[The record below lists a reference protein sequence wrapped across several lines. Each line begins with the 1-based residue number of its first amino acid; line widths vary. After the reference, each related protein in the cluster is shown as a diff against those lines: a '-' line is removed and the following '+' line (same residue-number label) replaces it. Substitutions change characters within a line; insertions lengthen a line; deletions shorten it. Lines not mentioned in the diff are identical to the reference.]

1 MHKGESVVLYNW
13 TRPRWQHASPC
24 CCSPRIIHCTIAPP
38 SCTSLYTHCS
48 CICAP
53 TPPSCCIFSRKFHVP
68 RSSEQLTRKI
78 WLRTLSTSSSPL
90 HFCFFSSQHPLP
102 KKTGLLQRRLLTFNA
117 IYEKHSRFTRSTL
130 LQPCALLF
138 TSTSRSQ
145 ATSSTSP
152 TRSRCSS
159 RAASRH
165 VPPAY
170 SISTPRA
177 SSVSVFRTR
186 HSGTWTSSSG
196 RWSTRSTC
204 EPPRW
209 LCSAARDCVV
219 AGGASGSVFS
229 TKK

>member
-1 MHKGESVVLYNW
+1 MNAQRRISSIKIAHVHAGSTL
-13 TRPRWQHASPC
+13 RPVAASTTAS
-24 CCSPRIIHCTIAPP
+24 SPRRPAP
-38 SCTSLYTHCS
+38 

-53 TPPSCCIFSRKFHVP
+53 TPPLCCIFSRKFHVP
-68 RSSEQLTRKI
+68 RSSEQLTWKI
-78 WLRTLSTSSSPL
+78 WLRALTISSSPL

-102 KKTGLLQRRLLTFNA
+102 NKTGLLQRRLLTFNA
-117 IYEKHSRFTRSTL
+117 MYEKHSRFTRSTR

-152 TRSRCSS
+152 TRSRCSR

-186 HSGTWTSSSG
+186 HSGT
-196 RWSTRSTC
+196 
-204 EPPRW
+204 
-209 LCSAARDCVV
+209 
-219 AGGASGSVFS
+219 
-229 TKK
+229 